1 MTRRRTSPT
10 LSRRDA
16 LRGLAA
22 GAVGVAAAGALP
34 LEVLAGPGA
43 PSRAKGARARV
54 RSVVEIW
61 MSGGPSHLETFD
73 PKPEAGSDY
82 CGPLSHPIETKAG
95 GVRIGELLP
104 ELAKQGDRFSLIRS
118 MSHGIDGHE
127 TATYVVQ
134 TGRKPGEDGIVYPS
148 LGAIVSALRGY
159 DAGYEGLIPPWIEL
173 TTPLGRFTEVG
184 FLGLRHKPFVTGGDP
199 RQPRFAVEGVVAE
212 GITDERQRSRRELLH
227 DLDTLGRALPDHP
240 QLARLDRTEEKAY
253 DLILGDA
260 GKVFHLGLEADA
272 VRERYGRTVFGQ
284 SCLAARRL
292 VEAGVPYVTVHTTGW
307 DTHRRHFESMRGKL
321 SELDRGTSALIGDL
335 SDRGLLES
343 TIVWCCG
350 EFGRTPKVQW
360 EEPWNGG
367 RGHHGRCFSALVAGG
382 AFRGGRVLGSTDARG
397 ESVKDRPV
405 HPRELL
411 GSICS
416 QMGIDPDGPLAN
428 PKGLDVKVMPSLP
441 DDAGR
446 PRLRELVG

>member
-134 TGRKPGEDGIVYPS
+134 TGRRPGEDGIVYPS

-159 DAGYEGLIPPWIEL
+159 DAGYEGLIPPWIVL

-284 SCLAARRL
+284 SCLA
-292 VEAGVPYVTVHTTGW
+292 
-307 DTHRRHFESMRGKL
+307 
-321 SELDRGTSALIGDL
+321 
-335 SDRGLLES
+335 
-343 TIVWCCG
+343 
-350 EFGRTPKVQW
+350 
-360 EEPWNGG
+360 
-367 RGHHGRCFSALVAGG
+367 
-382 AFRGGRVLGSTDARG
+382 
-397 ESVKDRPV
+397 
-405 HPRELL
+405 
-411 GSICS
+411 
-416 QMGIDPDGPLAN
+416 
-428 PKGLDVKVMPSLP
+428 
-441 DDAGR
+441 
-446 PRLRELVG
+446 